1 MNKQSKNKDF
11 SFRKRAASYDE
22 GFEGRMSRKFY
33 NLVLQSVELHDG
45 CFVLDVGC
53 GTGALL
59 KRMAAQNKIISFGI
73 DAEAKMV
80 EVAQKNCPEMDIR
93 QSRSENMPFDDQ
105 TFDAVTVCMAY
116 HHFADKEGFALEA
129 ARVLRP
135 GGALYIAD
143 PRFPAPIR
151 SILNGV
157 FRLIN
162 VAGEFQNPDEIAKR
176 FATYGFVFDS
186 VAVDGYAQV
195 VKLRKEVEKC
205 ST

>member
-1 MNKQSKNKDF
+1 MKKQHESKNF
-11 SFRKRAASYDE
+11 SFRKRAASYDA
-22 GFEGRMSRKFY
+22 GIEGRMSQKFY
-33 NLVLQSVELHDG
+33 NLVLQSVELYDG

-59 KRMAAQNKIISFGI
+59 KRMAAHKQIISFGI

-80 EVAQKNCPEMDIR
+80 EVARKNCPEMDIQ

-105 TFDAVTVCMAY
+105 TFDVITVCMAY

-129 ARVLRP
+129 SRVLKP
-135 GGALYIAD
+135 GGSLYIAD
-143 PRFPAPIR
+143 PRFPAPVQ
-151 SILNGV
+151 SFLNGV

-162 VAGEFQNPDEIAKR
+162 VAGEFFSYDRIEKR
-176 FATYGFVFDS
+176 FASYGFVLGS

-195 VKLRKEVEKC
+195 VKLRKDVQNC

>member
-1 MNKQSKNKDF
+1 MNKQRESKDF

-22 GFEGRMSRKFY
+22 GFEGRMSQKFY
-33 NLVLQSVELHDG
+33 NLVLQSVELNDG

-59 KRMAAQNKIISFGI
+59 KRMAAQNQIISFGI

-80 EVAQKNCPEMDIR
+80 EVAQKNCPEIDIR

-105 TFDAVTVCMAY
+105 TFDVVTVCMAY

-143 PRFPAPIR
+143 PRFPAPVR

-157 FRLIN
+157 FRLIKI
-162 VAGEFQNPDEIAKR
+162 AGEFLNPNEIEKR
-176 FATYGFVFDS
+176 FTAYGFVLES
-186 VAVDGYAQV
+186 VSVDGYAQV
-195 VKLRKEVEKC
+195 VKLRKVVEKDC
-205 ST
+205 